1 MAGSAFVVVSGV
13 LSDDPV
19 TRVTPGGSEIVSL
32 RLGWSR
38 KVKQETKWS
47 NIDVTIFGK
56 NGERA
61 KEYLT
66 KGSFVTVNGE
76 LQQEEWEDSKTG
88 QKRYKHSIICSSLV
102 FGPKKDS
109 SDEKPAQQKK
119 TEKATSKKEAEF
131 PEASDEFDNIP
142 F

>member
-1 MAGSAFVVVSGV
+1 MAGSAYVVVSGV
-13 LSDDPV
+13 LSDNPV
-19 TRVTPGGSEIVSL
+19 SRATKGGSEVVSL

-38 KVKQETKWS
+38 KVGQETKWS

-61 KEYLT
+61 MEYLT
-66 KGSFVTVNGE
+66 KGSAVTVCGE
-76 LQQEEWEDSKTG
+76 LQQEEWDDRETG
-88 QKRYKHSIICSSLV
+88 KKRYKHSIVCNSLV

-119 TEKATSKKEAEF
+119 TEKASSKKEAEF
-131 PEASDEFDNIP
+131 PDASDEFDSIP